1 VNSTAH
7 GAGSASRSLGE
18 AMSELAITLQQHY
31 GSVDETLQSITDSAL
46 TLIPGTTG
54 ASVSLVIERRRIES
68 RAATSDFARGI
79 DELQSHLGEGPC
91 LDAVWDEHTVSIP
104 DTDREDRW
112 PKFAPAAATAGVK
125 SMLCFQL
132 YTHGDNLGALNLFA
146 DTYGAFDAG
155 AVQVGTF
162 VATHAAVAL
171 IAAEHEDQMRSALA
185 TRDSIGQAKGI
196 LMERYDV
203 SATRAFEMIK
213 TLSQDWNI
221 PVTELSRTIATR
233 ENL

>member
-1 VNSTAH
+1 MNSTTP
-7 GAGSASRSLGE
+7 GAGSAARSLGE

-31 GSVDETLQSITDSAL
+31 GSVEETLQSITDSAL

-54 ASVSLVIERRRIES
+54 ASVSLVIERRTIES

-79 DELQSHLGEGPC
+79 DEMQTYLGEGPC
-91 LDAVWDEHTVSIP
+91 LDAVWDEQTVTIL
-104 DTDREDRW
+104 DTEREDRW
-112 PKFAPAAATAGVK
+112 PKFAPAAAAAGVK

-132 YTHGDNLGALNLFA
+132 YTYGDNLGALNLFS
-146 DTYGAFDAG
+146 DTYGAFDAD

-171 IAAEHEDQMRSALA
+171 IAAEHEDQMQSALA
-185 TRDSIGQAKGI
+185 TRDTIGQAKGI
-196 LMERYDV
+196 LMERYDL
-203 SATRAFEMIK
+203 SATRAFEMIRK
-213 TLSQDWNI
+213 LSQDWNI
-221 PVTELSRTIATR
+221 PVSELSRTIATR